1 MTAGTTRETEALN
14 LTCKALHQ
22 AVTPDLFRDMT
33 LKYTYGY
40 DIGSK
45 ALMVPKLVRLPEEQ
59 PQLAEYV
66 KAVRVQI
73 VPIPE
78 RMGFNRDHGGMN
90 VSLPD
95 PKYQDPATHYACWST
110 HLRRRLADHL
120 YSPCAREQPD
130 MEESDFGP
138 NRMKEGTRH
147 AFDRVCGSHMRATW
161 DGADEIVDIE
171 TGETR
176 EILAYY
182 IIRTLRHVV
191 VPLRQLEH
199 MEAGLWRRP
208 DPEHLG
214 DDGYEILRRYG
225 VAFATAVMLQTLPHR
240 VYSLRIHGLQLASDK
255 EGRTAAEFADLSVPW
270 PIAQFSAVH
279 I

>member
-1 MTAGTTRETEALN
+1 MTAGTTREIRALN
-14 LTCKALHQ
+14 LTCKALNH

-33 LKYTYGY
+33 LKYTYDY

-45 ALMVPKLVRLPEEQ
+45 AWMVPKLVRLPEEQ

-78 RMGFNRDHGGMN
+78 RMGFNHDHGGMN
-90 VSLPD
+90 ASLPGT
-95 PKYQDPATHYACWST
+95 KYQDPATPYACWST
-110 HLRRRLADHL
+110 HLRRRLAYHL
-120 YSPCAREQPD
+120 YSPCARAQPD

-138 NRMKEGTRH
+138 NRMKEGTHH
-147 AFDRVCGSHMRATW
+147 AFDRISGSDMRATW

-176 EILAYY
+176 EIFAYY
-182 IIRTLRHVV
+182 IMRTLRHVV

-199 MEAGLWRRP
+199 MEAGLWRRS
-208 DPEHLG
+208 DPEHLR
-214 DDGYEILRRYG
+214 DDDYEVLQRYG
-225 VAFATAVMLQTLPHR
+225 VAFATTVILQTLPHR
-240 VYSLRIHGLQLASDK
+240 VCGLRIHGL
-255 EGRTAAEFADLSVPW
+255 
-270 PIAQFSAVH
+270 
-279 I
+279 